1 MHACRLQILNILN
14 NIHTLNNNVHYDV
27 LTVTKIMSI
36 ISAGVITAFFRMEI
50 AKKKTGNKTTIARNI
65 VILFHLDANT
75 HLKVLI
81 LGRVH

>member
-1 MHACRLQILNILN
+1 M
-14 NIHTLNNNVHYDV
+14 

-50 AKKKTGNKTTIARNI
+50 AKKTGNKTTIARDI